1 MRILHIHFKNLN
13 SLQGEWTVD
22 LTHPAYVSEGI
33 FAITGPTGS
42 GKSTLL
48 DALCLALYGATP
60 RLGRITKT
68 TNGIMSRQTG
78 ECFAEVTF
86 ETPQGC
92 FRCHWSQRTAR
103 KKAGGELQQARHE
116 VIDHATGNV
125 L

>member
-48 DALCLALYGATP
+48 DASAWPSTAPPPAWDGSP
-60 RLGRITKT
+60 KR
-68 TNGIMSRQTG
+68 
-78 ECFAEVTF
+78 
-86 ETPQGC
+86 
-92 FRCHWSQRTAR
+92 RTASCP
-103 KKAGGELQQARHE
+103 ARPE
-116 VIDHATGNV
+116 SASPK
-125 L
+125 